1 MASRS
6 ASNDLRVPGQRQALI
21 VAAACGAG
29 AALIAL
35 LVLHNFAIAG
45 GFAAGML
52 LLVGVVFAWS
62 RFAPAPSEAA
72 GETDWSVARALAA
85 ASEDALAVT
94 DRAGRLIC
102 ANERYRARF
111 GGYPTPP
118 GLPLDGTGAADLAT
132 AGRAAWRDG
141 SAELDKVSARGAPL
155 AVVIERA
162 GDTEDML

>member
-1 MASRS
+1 MASRPVP
-6 ASNDLRVPGQRQALI
+6 NDVRAPGQRQALI

-35 LVLHNFAIAG
+35 LILHNFAIAG

-52 LLVGVVFAWS
+52 LLVGAAVVWS
-62 RFAPAPSEAA
+62 RFAPVASDAA

-85 ASEDALAVT
+85 ASDDAIAVT

-118 GLPLDGTGAADLAT
+118 ALPLDDNGPGELAA
-132 AGRAAWRDG
+132 AGRIAW
-141 SAELDKVSARGAPL
+141 
-155 AVVIERA
+155 
-162 GDTEDML
+162 